1 MGPANR
7 TSHTCIS
14 TWSTGETVPAAT
26 VQWIFQCVWLAWV
39 AYWVISARG
48 VKPAQRHESPA
59 SRAGHI
65 VPLTVAV
72 ALLAAPWPPGV
83 WLTAQFVPP
92 SAGLGLAGA
101 AITVPGLAL
110 TVWARRFLGTNWS
123 GTVTVKQ
130 DHQLITTGP
139 YRYVRHPIYSGLLL
153 AFAGSALASG
163 QWRGPLALV
172 IAAYALWRKWRL
184 EERWMRET
192 FGSAYS
198 DYAAHTPAVVP
209 RIF

>member
-1 MGPANR
+1 MAPAVG
-7 TSHTCIS
+7 SILGCI
-14 TWSTGETVPAAT
+14 
-26 VQWIFQCVWLAWV
+26 WLAWA
-39 AYWVISARG
+39 AYWLISARG
-48 VKPAQRHESPA
+48 VKPARRHESTA

-65 VPLTVAV
+65 VPLTVAL
-72 ALLAAPWPPGV
+72 ALLAMPARPGT
-83 WLTAQFVPP
+83 WLAARFVEP
-92 SAGLGLAGA
+92 SLGPELAGA
-101 AITVPGLAL
+101 AITVAALAL
-110 TVWARRFLGTNWS
+110 TVWARRVLGTNWS

-130 DHQLITTGP
+130 DHQLITAGP

-172 IAAYALWRKWRL
+172 IAGYALWRKWRL

-192 FGSAYS
+192 FGSAWS
-198 DYAAHTPAVVP
+198 DYAARTPAVVP